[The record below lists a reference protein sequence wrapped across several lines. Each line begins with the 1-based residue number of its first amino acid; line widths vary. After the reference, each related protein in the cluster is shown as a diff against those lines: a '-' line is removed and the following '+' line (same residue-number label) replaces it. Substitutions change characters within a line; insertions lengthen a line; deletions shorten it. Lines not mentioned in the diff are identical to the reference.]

1 MSEKTDQSQTQT
13 LDKKDQ
19 QETQNLSERE
29 KPKELEI
36 EELIP
41 GLPKFEKI
49 YENKDIKH
57 NSKMKNNQA
66 IYIKKKHE

>member
-19 QETQNLSERE
+19 QETQNLSEQE

-41 GLPKFEKI
+41 GYPEFVRARKTQGIRNRRTHPRFTQI
-49 YENKDIKH
+49 
-57 NSKMKNNQA
+57 
-66 IYIKKKHE
+66 